1 MNIPK
6 IPLDQWIDDL
16 VHWLQTHWQPLFD
29 VIRNIIQP
37 IVEFFQSFFSIL
49 PAFGT
54 ILLLSLLTWWLTR
67 LRFALF
73 ALLGLL
79 LIHNLGYWNQSIET
93 LSLVLTATF
102 LSIVIGIPLGL
113 WSAKSN
119 RAYRFIRPVLDFM
132 QTMPAFVYLIPAVF
146 FFSLGTIPGVIASVI
161 FAMPPTIR
169 LTSLGLRQVS
179 KELREVADSFG
190 STAWQKLWKVEIP
203 IAKPTI
209 FTGINQTIMLS
220 LSMVVVASMIGAGG
234 LGAVVLESIS
244 RLQVGQ
250 GFAAGLA
257 IVIIAILLD
266 RLTQTLSD
274 TQKNRFYSSW
284 HRWTGIALA
293 TVIIV
298 MAVFSL
304 AQMGTQGGKK
314 VTLAYVNWES
324 EIASTHVVKHVLQSQ
339 GFTVE
344 MKQVE
349 AGPMWQGVASGSAD
363 AHVAAW
369 LPTTHKPQMEASKGK
384 VENLG
389 PNLEGTQLGLVVPD
403 YVTIQSIDEL
413 SSSADR
419 FGKQIIG
426 IDPGAGIMK
435 GTQTA
440 IQKYQLP
447 LKLVQGSDAAM
458 TAALAKAIRKKE
470 WIVITGWKPHWKF
483 SQYKLKFLA
492 DPKGVYGQKESIY
505 TIVRKGLKEDKP
517 QAYQILDRFHWTNE
531 DMQEVMLQIHSGKS
545 PDEAAQD
552 WIKKHPA
559 KVKEWVSGK
568 NS

>member
-1 MNIPK
+1 MHIPK
-6 IPLDQWIDDL
+6 IPLDRWVDNL

-29 VIRNIIQP
+29 LIRNMIQP
-37 IVEFFQSFFSIL
+37 IVNFFQTFFSIL
-49 PAFGT
+49 PALGT
-54 ILLLSLLTWWLTR
+54 ILLLTLITWWCTR
-67 LRFALF
+67 LRFAIF
-73 ALLGLL
+73 ALIGLL
-79 LIHNLGYWNQSIET
+79 LIYDLGYWHQSIET
-93 LSLVLTATF
+93 LSLVLTSTL
-102 LSIVIGIPLGL
+102 LSVVIGIPLGL
-113 WSAKSN
+113 WSAKSEHVH
-119 RAYRFIRPVLDFM
+119 RFMRPVLDFM

-169 LTSLGLRQVS
+169 LTSLGLRQVA
-179 KELREVADSFG
+179 KGLREVADSFG

-220 LSMVVVASMIGAGG
+220 LSMVVVSSMIGAGG

-244 RLQVGQ
+244 RLQVGK

-266 RLTQTLSD
+266 RLTQTLSHSK
-274 TQKNRFYSSW
+274 KNHFPSPW
-284 HRWTGIALA
+284 HRSTGLFLGAFIL
-293 TVIIV
+293 V
-298 MAVFSL
+298 MAVFSI
-304 AQMGTQGGKK
+304 AQMGTQQGKK

-324 EIASTHVVKHVLQSQ
+324 EVASTHVVKHVLESQ
-339 GFTVE
+339 GYTVE

-349 AGPMWQGVASGSAD
+349 AGPMWQGVAMGSVD

-384 VENLG
+384 VDNLG

-403 YVTIQSIDEL
+403 YVPIDSIDDL
-413 SSSADR
+413 TTFANR

-435 GTQTA
+435 GAQTA
-440 IQKYQLP
+440 IQKYHLPFQLI
-447 LKLVQGSDAAM
+447 QGSDAAM
-458 TAALAKAIRKKE
+458 TAALAKAISKKQ
-470 WIVITGWKPHWKF
+470 WIVVTGWKPHWKF

-492 DPKGVYGQKESIY
+492 DPKGVFGRKESIY

-517 QAYQILDRFHWTNE
+517 QVYQILDRFQWTNE
-531 DMQEVMLQIHSGKS
+531 DMQEVMLQIHKGQS
-545 PDEAAQD
+545 PDAAAQN
-552 WIKKHPA
+552 WIDHHPKK
-559 KVKEWVSGK
+559 VEEWVTGK
-568 NS
+568 K